1 MRIRVN
7 WMLIVAAIFVSIFT
21 VTGGSA
27 QVELASGAPQQRVF
41 LSKLSP
47 PIYPPLARVARV
59 AGDVDLTLSIR
70 QNGSIESARVVS
82 GHPLLKQAALDSAM
96 KSDFECHDC
105 NEAVAT
111 YSLVY
116 TFGLTTAESDTGVI
130 QSQNH
135 ITILAEPVCICD
147 PRAELNFKVRSAKC
161 LYLWRCSLR

>member
-59 AGDVDLTLSIR
+59 AGDVDLSAEHPAERKYRIGTGGERSPVVETSCAR
-70 QNGSIESARVVS
+70 QCYE
-82 GHPLLKQAALDSAM
+82 
-96 KSDFECHDC
+96 
-105 NEAVAT
+105 
-111 YSLVY
+111 
-116 TFGLTTAESDTGVI
+116 
-130 QSQNH
+130 
-135 ITILAEPVCICD
+135 
-147 PRAELNFKVRSAKC
+147 VR
-161 LYLWRCSLR
+161 L